1 MAHVISA
8 RPDDNFQTLE
18 ERLATIGDV
27 YSAASVLA
35 WDRQTYMPEG
45 GAQPSR
51 ATREPGPSRPRD
63 ARLVRDWRA
72 PRARR
77 RAGARLRRGR
87 PPAPRQTRARTGEQA
102 AGAPGGRDLARDGT
116 RRAGLDPGEGKL
128 RLVPIRAP
136 HGARTGAQAGRG
148 KLPGRR
154 ASLRRYA
161 RPLRSRREHTAATR
175 HVRSTEIRDSP
186 ARTRRLGKARGR
198 PHRAAQWRVRRGHPG
213 EVRTRRYLQLRL
225 RLEQGPPG

>member
-8 RPDDNFQTLE
+8 RPDDNFQALE

-45 GAQPSR
+45 GVRSR
-51 ATREPGPSRPRD
+51 AEQLASLTRLAHEM
-63 ARLVRDWRA
+63 LVRDWRA

-102 AGAPGGRDLARDGT
+102 AGAPGGRDLTRDGA
-116 RRAGLDPGEGKL
+116 RRAGLDPGAGKL

-161 RPLRSRREHTAATR
+161 RPLRSRRELTAATR
-175 HVRSTEIRDSP
+175 YVRSTEIRDSP

-198 PHRAAQWRVRRGHPG
+198 PHRAAQGRVRRGHPG
-213 EVRTRRYLQLRL
+213 EVRAQRYLQLRL